1 MADRA
6 ADAYCTAGPLSVRE
20 GERWRGVRR
29 GVTGN
34 VDRPVGSALQ
44 LPPPPGGEGSMTAGG
59 LGVHPLFRRGG
70 LLTTGVSSELQR
82 GLAAN
87 CNGG

>member
-1 MADRA
+1 V
-6 ADAYCTAGPLSVRE
+6 AGVCH
-20 GERWRGVRR
+20 

-44 LPPPPGGEGSMTAGG
+44 LPPPPGGKGSMTAGG

-70 LLTTGVSSELQR
+70 LLTTGVSSELRVSSELGVSSELR
-82 GLAAN
+82 G
-87 CNGG
+87 